1 MHKVYKVKQML
12 CDELEEFGSREKID
26 AASLDV
32 IDKLAH
38 AIKNID
44 KILDHEE
51 MKEDGYSNG
60 YPMRGNSY
68 GGRYDEMSYGGGNM
82 NMRRGM
88 RYSDEDRYPNEGMYS
103 RERNRM

>member
-1 MHKVYKVKQML
+1 ML

-51 MKEDGYSNG
+51 MKEMGYSNN
-60 YPMRGNSY
+60 YNSMRGNSY
-68 GGRYDEMSYGGGNM
+68 GGRYDEMSYGGDAM
-82 NMRRGM
+82 NMRRGN
-88 RYSDEDRYPNEGMYS
+88 RYPSEDRYPNEGMYS